1 MTDDL
6 IGKSIGGYVIEG
18 QIGRG
23 GMATVYLARQTSMN
37 RVVALKVLPKN
48 LSEDGA
54 YAKRFEREVAIVA
67 QLEHRSIVPVYDH
80 GTFDGQPYIAMRY
93 MAGGSLDQHLA
104 RGPLAAE
111 QVLNV
116 YTQIAPALDYAH
128 SKNVLHR
135 DLKPSNILLDETGG
149 AFLTDFGIARLIGD
163 ENPGHTI
170 TAQGVVGTP
179 SYMSPEQAQGQPL
192 DGRSDLYA
200 LGIMLFELLCGRRP
214 FMSDTPYSIAV
225 MQVTATPPSARA
237 INPDVTPAVEQVI
250 FKSLKKKPEERY
262 PTAVE
267 MVAALRTAI
276 ESPGGFNPHD
286 TQPNRRSNI
295 RDTQPMHPQ
304 PGGTIYLTPHAPAFT
319 PQRPP
324 SDYMP
329 APVSVSQPSVRPVRR
344 RPPGASLW
352 MNMTIGAAIGCGL
365 LAIIGFVIVVVAA
378 QLLDRINAPSS
389 AGVTPT
395 AATAEP
401 SLSPTDAD
409 AATVAPIGVRDPMD
423 GSIIYVVEIQ
433 RGDGPITF
441 QIASQPLSGTAAPTQ
456 LTDDESRNVSPA
468 ISPDGQRIA
477 FISDRDGD
485 RDLYVMDIGGGGV
498 QKLLDTQVN
507 EFTPA
512 WTPDGAALIVASDT
526 RGDGATDL
534 LRVASD
540 GSGAFEVLFAD
551 NALRAG
557 SPAVSPDGTTVAFVL
572 GGPRDARTWEIARLD
587 LSTRQLL
594 SDVTDDDV
602 RDGLPV
608 YSRSGVLYWMS
619 TIDGASTLYRQ
630 TTSGGA
636 EAIYETDL
644 YISGL
649 QASPSGELLM
659 LQEGAAE
666 DPAANV
672 VIFDPSDRTT
682 EALDI
687 GYAPEAAWAP

>member
-23 GMATVYLARQTSMN
+23 GMATVYLARQISMN

-67 QLEHRSIVPVYDH
+67 QLEHRAIVPVYDH

-93 MAGGSLDQHLA
+93 MAGGSLDQQLA
-104 RGPLAAE
+104 KGPLSAE
-111 QVLNV
+111 TVLNV
-116 YTQIAPALDYAH
+116 YSQIAPALDYAH

-149 AFLTDFGIARLIGD
+149 AFLTDFGIARLIG
-163 ENPGHTI
+163 ETNPGHTI

-214 FMSDTPYSIAV
+214 FLSDTPYSIAV
-225 MQVTATPPSARA
+225 MQVTAPPPSARA

-250 FKSLKKKPEERY
+250 FKALKKKPEERY

-276 ESPGGFNPHD
+276 ENPGGFNPND
-286 TQPNRRSNI
+286 TQPNRRSNV
-295 RDTQPMHPQ
+295 RDTQPIQVQ
-304 PGGTIYLTPHAPAFT
+304 PSGTIYLPPPAPAFT
-319 PQRPP
+319 PPRPA
-324 SDYMP
+324 SDYML

-344 RPPGASLW
+344 RPPGANLW

-378 QLLDRINAPSS
+378 QLLDRIDAPSTV
-389 AGVTPT
+389 AGTP
-395 AATAEP
+395 TAEP
-401 SLSPTDAD
+401 SPSPTGGDSSGI
-409 AATVAPIGVRDPMD
+409 APIGVRDPMD
-423 GSIIYVVEIQ
+423 GLIVYVVEMQ
-433 RGDGPITF
+433 RGDGPVTF
-441 QIASQPLSGTAAPTQ
+441 QIVSQPLTGATPPTQ

-485 RDLYVMDIGGGGV
+485 RDLYVMDIGGGAV
-498 QKLLDTQVN
+498 QKLLDTQVD

-512 WTPDGAALIVASDT
+512 WTPDGTALIVASDT

-534 LRVASD
+534 LRVAAD
-540 GSGAFEVLFAD
+540 GSGAFEVLYAD
-551 NALRAG
+551 TGLRAG
-557 SPAVSPDGTTVAFVL
+557 SPAVSPDGTTVVFVL

-594 SDVTDDDV
+594 PNITDDEV

-608 YSRSGVLYWMS
+608 YGQSGVLYWVR
-619 TIDGASTLYRQ
+619 TVDGASTLYRQ
-630 TTSGGA
+630 TTSGEA

-644 YISGL
+644 YVSGL
-649 QASPSGELLM
+649 RASPSGELLM
-659 LQEGAAE
+659 LQVGAAE
-666 DPAANV
+666 DPAADV
-672 VIFDPSDRTT
+672 VIFDPADGTT
-682 EALDI
+682 KTLDI
-687 GYAPEAAWAP
+687 GYALEAAWAP